1 MADHCRTYALSY
13 PQDNDHTTVCNHG
26 HDSKCDRCKLL
37 PTLFHE
43 VRSVIGSVNCS
54 AEELNEMEYDISQ
67 SIQSIEA
74 WKAHLL
80 CTIKIE
86 MLQDVKFWK
95 ILMHGQC

>member
-1 MADHCRTYALSY
+1 MPSVILKITIT
-13 PQDNDHTTVCNHG
+13 PQFVIMGTIQNAIE
-26 HDSKCDRCKLL
+26 LL

-43 VRSVIGSVNCS
+43 VRSAVGSVNCS
-54 AEELNEMEYDISQ
+54 AEELNEMEYEISQ
-67 SIQSIEA
+67 SIQSIDA

-80 CTIKIE
+80 CAIKIE